1 LRNLN
6 CSAHGRPRL
15 RAQPSND
22 MPEEPFHIGV
32 RKLHRAG
39 QQAAIESFRLML
51 EAAKPRGYNVVTGT
65 HIIFSL
71 DRLLIVFLSA
81 FYFIEL
87 DAKLLL
93 LTKLDTFIA

>member
-1 LRNLN
+1 
-6 CSAHGRPRL
+6 
-15 RAQPSND
+15 
-22 MPEEPFHIGV
+22 
-32 RKLHRAG
+32 
-39 QQAAIESFRLML
+39 ML

-93 LTKLDTFIA
+93 LTKLDTFIAWIALRWELECFVAVAEELHFSKAAKRLHILNLR